1 MTLHIV
7 QTLPMCALVLILLCL
22 ATERHGVTQIRVL
35 RQWDPHIIIP
45 THYHTPVCA
54 GQCYQLSWF
63 SVHGAEVASGDQY
76 GHSDSQ

>member
-35 RQWDPHIIIP
+35 RQWDPHIQCGVIIIHQSVLDSV
-45 THYHTPVCA
+45 TNFLGFLYT
-54 GQCYQLSWF
+54 GQR
-63 SVHGAEVASGDQY
+63 
-76 GHSDSQ
+76 